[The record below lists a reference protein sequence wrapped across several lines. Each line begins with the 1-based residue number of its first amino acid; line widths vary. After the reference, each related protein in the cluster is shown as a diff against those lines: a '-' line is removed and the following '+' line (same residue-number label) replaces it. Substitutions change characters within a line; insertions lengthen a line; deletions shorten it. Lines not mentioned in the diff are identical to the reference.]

1 TNSARVANREIL
13 IPLLSQALRKCR
25 REDVLQAMEEQ
36 GTPAGPINTVAEAFA
51 DPQVVH
57 RKMLLETAGSVPGV
71 RIPIRMSGATLGT
84 ERPAPR
90 LGEHTAE
97 VFRELADQEKLN
109 RP

>member
-1 TNSARVANREIL
+1 
-13 IPLLSQALRKCR
+13 
-25 REDVLQAMEEQ
+25 VLQAMEEQ